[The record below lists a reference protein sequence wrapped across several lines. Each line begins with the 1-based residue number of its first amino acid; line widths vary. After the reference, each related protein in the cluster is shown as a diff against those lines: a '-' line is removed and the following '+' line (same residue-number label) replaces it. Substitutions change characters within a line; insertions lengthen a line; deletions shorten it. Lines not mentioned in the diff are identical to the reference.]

1 MEEKKKDVK
10 DTKQKNADDKKEI
23 KKDNETKTVKSKEK
37 AKAENKT
44 KGKTENKDKNDK
56 KDSKRTSRVDNR
68 LKITLSILVIIL
80 VCAISFGGIYVQ
92 DKGRMSNIIPEYSLG
107 MDLEGSRKLGVIVD
121 DTVNEVIYDKDGN
134 VVTEEGEGTT
144 TKEEPV
150 NPEEVLT
157 KENFEK
163 SKEIINKRLQ
173 LLNVPDYTIG
183 VNENDGSIMVD
194 MLDYAD
200 TDTVVQYMY
209 LPGKFEVTDPDGN
222 VLLDNSYIDKA
233 TVKYGYVSSNSNATT
248 VFLSIQFNKE
258 GTEKLKEIS
267 NTYIKSVDEDGNDNS
282 KKVTI
287 AIDGTTLVES
297 AFEQENSTGELQL
310 SIGQASTSSTDV
322 NEYIRQASNLAVLL
336 NSGVIPITY
345 VLDVNRFVYSE
356 IPQELIYIAAAAV
369 GVAILVTLLVM
380 IIKYKKNGFLAAIAF
395 VGYIA
400 CLLIAIRYTNVM
412 ITIDGLI
419 AIMLSIIINFIF
431 IFYLLSLIKENYKEK
446 ERIEVEV
453 DFQKALTRMLF
464 ILVPL
469 IVLTVILC
477 FANWLPLY
485 SFGMVMFW
493 GIITLL
499 IYNIVIT
506 RTLLVNTVKDQEN
519 KTA

>member
-10 DTKQKNADDKKEI
+10 EI
-23 KKDNETKTVKSKEK
+23 KKDVASKEN
-37 AKAENKT
+37 NK
-44 KGKTENKDKNDK
+44 KTENSSKNRKTEDIKSNKEESKTVNNIKTEKQK
-56 KDSKRTSRVDNR
+56 KSSNEKEMKPSRIDNK

-80 VCAISFGGIYVQ
+80 VCAISFGGIFIQ
-92 DKGRMSNIIPEYSLG
+92 DKGRVNSIIPEYSLG

-121 DTVNEVIYDKDGN
+121 DTVNEVIYDKDGK
-134 VVTEEGEGTT
+134 VVTEEGKDTT
-144 TKEEPV
+144 KKEEPV
-150 NPEEVLT
+150 NPKEVLT

-163 SKEIINKRLQ
+163 SKEIVNKRLQ

-183 VNENDGSIMVD
+183 LDEENGYIMVD

-200 TDTVVQYMY
+200 TDTVAQYMY

-222 VLLDNSYIDKA
+222 ILLDNSYIDKA

-267 NTYIKSVDEDGNDNS
+267 NTYVKSLDEDGKDNS
-282 KKVTI
+282 KKVKI
-287 AIDGTTLVES
+287 AVDEVTLVES

-310 SIGQASTSSTDV
+310 SIGQASTSSADI
-322 NEYIRQASNLAVLL
+322 NGYIKQASNLAVLL
-336 NSGVIPITY
+336 NSGVMPITY
-345 VLDVNRFVYSE
+345 TLDVNRFVYSE
-356 IPQELIYIAAAAV
+356 IPQELIYIAAIAIGAI
-369 GVAILVTLLVM
+369 ILVTLIIM
-380 IIKYKKNGFLAAIAF
+380 IIKYKKNGFLEAIAF
-395 VGYIA
+395 IGYVA
-400 CLLIAIRYTNVM
+400 FMLLAIRYTNVM
-412 ITIDGLI
+412 LTLDGLL
-419 AIMLSIIINFIF
+419 AIVASIIVNFT
-431 IFYLLSLIKENYKEK
+431 FYLLSLINKDYKDKEK
-446 ERIEVEV
+446 IEVAI

-464 ILVPL
+464 VLLPL
-469 IVLTVILC
+469 IIMTVILC

-506 RTLLVNTVKDQEN
+506 RTLIVNAVKD
-519 KTA
+519 

>member
-10 DTKQKNADDKKEI
+10 DTKKKNADDKKEI
-23 KKDNETKTVKSKEK
+23 KKNNKTTTVKSTEK

-44 KGKTENKDKNDK
+44 KGKIENKDKKDIK
-56 KDSKRTSRVDNR
+56 KTSRVDNR

-92 DKGRMSNIIPEYSLG
+92 NKGRMSNIIPEYSLG
-107 MDLEGSRKLGVIVD
+107 MDLEGSRKLGIIVD
-121 DTVNEVIYDKDGN
+121 DTVNKVIYDKDGK

-183 VNENDGSIMVD
+183 LNEDNGSIMVD
-194 MLDYAD
+194 MLDYTD
-200 TDTVVQYMY
+200 TDTVAQYMY
-209 LPGKFEVTDPDGN
+209 MQGKFEITDPDDN

-267 NTYIKSVDEDGNDNS
+267 NTYVKSVDEDGNDNS

-287 AIDGTTLVES
+287 SIDGTTLVES

-310 SIGQASTSSTDV
+310 SIGQASNSSTDI

-369 GVAILVTLLVM
+369 GVVILVTLLVM
-380 IIKYKKNGFLAAIAF
+380 IIKYKKNGFLSAIAF

-469 IVLTVILC
+469 IILTVILC

-506 RTLLVNTVKDQEN
+506 RTLLVNTVKDQQN

>member
-10 DTKQKNADDKKEI
+10 EI
-23 KKDNETKTVKSKEK
+23 KKDVASKEN
-37 AKAENKT
+37 NK
-44 KGKTENKDKNDK
+44 KTENSSKNK
-56 KDSKRTSRVDNR
+56 KIEKQKNSSNEKEMKPSRVDNK

-80 VCAISFGGIYVQ
+80 VCAISFGGIFIQ
-92 DKGRMSNIIPEYSLG
+92 DKGRVNSIIPEYSLG

-121 DTVNEVIYDKDGN
+121 DTVNEVIYDKDGK
-134 VVTEEGEGTT
+134 VVTEEGKDTT
-144 TKEEPV
+144 KKEEPV
-150 NPEEVLT
+150 NPKEVLT

-163 SKEIINKRLQ
+163 SKEIVNKRLQ

-183 VNENDGSIMVD
+183 LDEENGYIMVD

-200 TDTVVQYMY
+200 TDTVAQYMY

-222 VLLDNSYIDKA
+222 ILLDNSYIDKA

-267 NTYIKSVDEDGNDNS
+267 NTYVKSLDENGKDNS
-282 KKVTI
+282 KKVKI
-287 AIDGTTLVES
+287 AVDEVTLVES

-310 SIGQASTSSTDV
+310 SIGQASTSSADI
-322 NEYIRQASNLAVLL
+322 NGYIKQASNLAVLL
-336 NSGVIPITY
+336 NSGVMPITY
-345 VLDVNRFVYSE
+345 TLDVNRFVYSE
-356 IPQELIYIAAAAV
+356 IPQELIYIAAIAIGAI
-369 GVAILVTLLVM
+369 ILVTLIIM
-380 IIKYKKNGFLAAIAF
+380 IIKYKKNGFLEAIAF
-395 VGYIA
+395 IGYVA
-400 CLLIAIRYTNVM
+400 FMLLAIRYTNVM
-412 ITIDGLI
+412 LTLDGLL
-419 AIMLSIIINFIF
+419 AIVASIIVNFTF
-431 IFYLLSLIKENYKEK
+431 TFYLLSLINKDYKDKEK
-446 ERIEVEV
+446 IEVAI

-464 ILVPL
+464 VLLPL
-469 IVLTVILC
+469 IIMTVILC

-506 RTLLVNTVKDQEN
+506 RTLIVNAVKD
-519 KTA
+519 